1 MAEKRRSSRF
11 RLPTWLQSKPTS
23 AERPTRRPGVA
34 PPLAPP
40 SPPGQTSPEAQPS
53 PPSTERTRSR
63 VTPKPVSPPSRESAQ
78 PQDASPPSTERTRS
92 RVTPKPVSPPSRA
105 SAQPQDAS
113 QDTSPSREAAESQS
127 AAQPPS
133 PSRAPPQLQAE
144 TQQPSQ
150 ADPQTQSPPPNL
162 ASQPSVQTSSLPPP
176 SPSLTAT
183 KAQSSPGEA
192 VTQPPLPSENLQPMT
207 RPLPFPP
214 STEPISSVS
223 EQEPKPARSEPQ
235 SQELQPKA
243 ETASENVLNVQNQT
257 QSQMTFQP
265 NEMPAEHSEA
275 SVRVTEPPQTST
287 TAEDLP
293 VLTQKSDS
301 SSVSSETKSL
311 PESDGHPGQD
321 IEGKEILQKDGSKE
335 KITGVTE
342 ILSAASRSEVA
353 TQQKQLEKEEIIG
366 KKETPSNSSSHG
378 KEDQTVILNLRDKA
392 TVSES
397 CHEPNISNGEKAPL
411 QKEIRDDI
419 SKFLHGMA
427 THQQKLPLGERPAVV
442 VTLAGENRGA
452 SMQLGSESA
461 KREETVHIHRGYK
474 INPDESSTDEEMISE
489 GRRSQDSKTGEDEE
503 SKAYINSNVQGIN
516 NSIMFNC
523 SIKERDPGVQLA
535 LTHDLTEPFKPNSNR
550 SMESPETR
558 NAGVIVTTAH
568 KLTYEPTVRRRCLRG
583 LFLEPSDSDPNN
595 PEKPRRHG
603 CRYACKGKS
612 KDNETDVL

>member
-1 MAEKRRSSRF
+1 MAERRRSLRS
-11 RLPTWLQSKPTS
+11 RLPTWLQSRPQPTS
-23 AERPTRRPGVA
+23 AEKPTRRPGVA
-34 PPLAPP
+34 PPQAPP
-40 SPPGQTSPEAQPS
+40 SPPAQTSPESQPS
-53 PPSTERTRSR
+53 PPST
-63 VTPKPVSPPSRESAQ
+63 K
-78 PQDASPPSTERTRS
+78 RTRS

-113 QDTSPSREAAESQS
+113 QDTSPSREAEEYQSASQS
-127 AAQPPS
+127 PS

-144 TQQPSQ
+144 TQQPLQ

-183 KAQSSPGEA
+183 KAQSAPGEA
-192 VTQPPLPSENLQPMT
+192 VTPPPLPSENLQPMT

-214 STEPISSVS
+214 STEPISSMS
-223 EQEPKPARSEPQ
+223 EQEPKPARPEPE

-243 ETASENVLNVQNQT
+243 ETAPENVLNAQNQT

-265 NEMPAEHSEA
+265 NEMPAEHLEA
-275 SVRVTEPPQTST
+275 SVRVTEPPQTSTVRVTEQPQTST

-321 IEGKEILQKDGSKE
+321 IEGEEILQKDGSKE

-342 ILSAASRSEVA
+342 ILSAAPGSEVA
-353 TQQKQLEKEEIIG
+353 TQQKQPEKEEIID
-366 KKETPSNSSSHG
+366 KKETTSNSSSHG
-378 KEDQTVILNLRDKA
+378 KEDQTVILNSRDKA

-397 CHEPNISNGEKAPL
+397 RHEPNISNGEKAPL

-427 THQQKLPLGERPAVV
+427 THQQKLSLGERPPVV

-461 KREETVHIHRGYK
+461 KTEETVHIHRGYK
-474 INPDESSTDEEMISE
+474 INPDESSTDGEMISE
-489 GRRSQDSKTGEDEE
+489 GRGSQDSKTGEDEE
-503 SKAYINSNVQGIN
+503 SKAYINSNVQGVN
-516 NSIMFNC
+516 NSIMFNS

-535 LTHDLTEPFKPNSNR
+535 LKHDLTEPFKPTSTR
-550 SMESPETR
+550 SMESPGTR
-558 NAGVIVTTAH
+558 MAGVIVTTAK